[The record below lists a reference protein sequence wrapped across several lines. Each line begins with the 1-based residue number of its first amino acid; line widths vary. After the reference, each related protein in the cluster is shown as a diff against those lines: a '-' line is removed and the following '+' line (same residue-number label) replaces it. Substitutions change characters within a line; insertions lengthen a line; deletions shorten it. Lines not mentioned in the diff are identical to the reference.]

1 MNTKGLLF
9 SLAAGAMCFFFG
21 YQFCKGMYAETQEAH
36 DFRIELIDA
45 QGTAL
50 ELAEEVMNNNNLWDK
65 DSTATMQK
73 YIDYSLAVDSL
84 YRTQI

>member
-1 MNTKGLLF
+1 MKGLLL
-9 SLAAGAMCFFFG
+9 SLSAGAICFFFG
-21 YQFCKGMYAETQEAH
+21 YQFCKGKYAESQEAY

-45 QGTAL
+45 QCATL
-50 ELAEEVMNNNNLWDK
+50 ELAEEVMNNNNLWVK
-65 DSTATMQK
+65 DSTATMQE